1 MWLVMSQILY
11 YFYIQESADFI
22 SMESIS
28 STGSVYSQAGG
39 GKGQYDITGSICL
52 AVYHANNQLIVDVKK
67 AKDIVGVNSNH
78 LSNP

>member
-1 MWLVMSQILY
+1 MRQILY
-11 YFYIQESADFI
+11 NSYLQESADFV

-39 GKGQYDITGSICL
+39 GKGHYDITGSICL
-52 AVYHANNQLIVDVKK
+52 AVYHTNNQLIVDVKS